1 MPVLAINGGSPVR
14 STPFPAWPIH
24 DQREVE
30 AVVDVVKSG
39 RWGGNYLAEPG
50 YKADEFAARFAA
62 AHDAR
67 YGIAAMNG
75 TVTLEVA
82 LRAAGVG
89 PGDEV
94 IVPPITWIATAAA
107 PLDLAAVPVFAD
119 VDPLTGSLDPAAV
132 GAAVTERTRAVIPVH
147 LGGRPVDL
155 DAILEVARKH
165 NLVVIEDCAHAH
177 GAQWRGRGVG
187 SWGDFGSFSFQITKV
202 MTSGEGGIILTNEK
216 RYEELC
222 ASLVNCGR
230 LRPGDSLAEHPF
242 GWNYRMT
249 ELQGA
254 LLLAQLSRLD
264 ELTALRAENAAYL
277 ERCLLDL
284 DGPVAPLPRDAR
296 ITRQAYYYL
305 ALHYRA
311 DRLGG
316 LAREHFVAA
325 VQAEGVPLSG
335 ASSVVYK
342 SPLFRPTAATSAVVA
357 GLVGRRLDLA
367 TISCPQAERIAT
379 ETGLCLSQHPLLGTR
394 KDVDDVVAAIA
405 KVAAQADELATVV
418 SS

>member
-1 MPVLAINGGSPVR
+1 MFMPTLAINGGSPVR
-14 STPFPAWPIH
+14 STQFPDWPVH
-24 DQREVE
+24 DQREVD
-30 AVVDVVKSG
+30 AVVEVVKSG
-39 RWGGNYLAEPG
+39 RWGGNYMGAPC

-75 TVTLEVA
+75 TVTLKVA

-107 PLDLAAVPVFAD
+107 PLDLDAVPVFAD

-284 DGPVAPLPRDAR
+284 DGPVAPLPRDSR

-305 ALHYRA
+305 
-311 DRLGG
+311 
-316 LAREHFVAA
+316 
-325 VQAEGVPLSG
+325 
-335 ASSVVYK
+335 
-342 SPLFRPTAATSAVVA
+342 
-357 GLVGRRLDLA
+357 
-367 TISCPQAERIAT
+367 
-379 ETGLCLSQHPLLGTR
+379 
-394 KDVDDVVAAIA
+394 
-405 KVAAQADELATVV
+405 
-418 SS
+418 